1 MVNAIC
7 PMMKS
12 IGLLYEIGEA
22 SPYELMHETVFI
34 RLLMSVLFR
43 ITTTEIC
50 RRAKMVEFLK
60 TLAIACIPAIITGIV
75 TYIVARKNAA
85 SQISIIKEQNKHDL
99 EKLMEQH
106 KVDIEHLKEAHRLDM
121 EAKEQD
127 HKNKLELQQKEFEN
141 SLPKQQKDGEN
152 AMATETIKGVLGL
165 VGSAVTTAMDTPEAK
180 QLLSDSIK
188 QSFNKSKEG

>member
-1 MVNAIC
+1 
-7 PMMKS
+7 
-12 IGLLYEIGEA
+12 
-22 SPYELMHETVFI
+22 
-34 RLLMSVLFR
+34 
-43 ITTTEIC
+43 
-50 RRAKMVEFLK
+50 MVEFLK

-85 SQISIIKEQNKHDL
+85 SQICIIKEQNKHDL

-141 SLPKQQKDGEN
+141 SLLKQQKDGEN
-152 AMATETIKGVLGL
+152 AMATEAFKGVLGL
-165 VGSAVTTAMDTPEAK
+165 FGSAVTTAMDTPEAK

>member
-1 MVNAIC
+1 
-7 PMMKS
+7 
-12 IGLLYEIGEA
+12 
-22 SPYELMHETVFI
+22 
-34 RLLMSVLFR
+34 
-43 ITTTEIC
+43 
-50 RRAKMVEFLK
+50 MVEFLK

-141 SLPKQQKDGEN
+141 SLLKQQKDGEN
-152 AMATETIKGVLGL
+152 AMATETIKGVLSL
-165 VGSAVTTAMDTPEAK
+165 FGSAVTTAMDTPEAK
-180 QLLSDSIK
+180 QLLLNLLGKSGQVRNIK
-188 QSFNKSKEG
+188 ESEKEKQRNGAITAISFYSSALLFIAF

>member
-1 MVNAIC
+1 
-7 PMMKS
+7 
-12 IGLLYEIGEA
+12 
-22 SPYELMHETVFI
+22 
-34 RLLMSVLFR
+34 
-43 ITTTEIC
+43 
-50 RRAKMVEFLK
+50 MVEFLK

-127 HKNKLELQQKEFEN
+127 HKNKIIRTSWNCSRRNSKTACLSNKKMVKMQWQQKL
-141 SLPKQQKDGEN
+141 SKVYSVCL
-152 AMATETIKGVLGL
+152 
-165 VGSAVTTAMDTPEAK
+165 AVR
-180 QLLSDSIK
+180 
-188 QSFNKSKEG
+188 

>member
-1 MVNAIC
+1 
-7 PMMKS
+7 
-12 IGLLYEIGEA
+12 
-22 SPYELMHETVFI
+22 
-34 RLLMSVLFR
+34 
-43 ITTTEIC
+43 
-50 RRAKMVEFLK
+50 
-60 TLAIACIPAIITGIV
+60 
-75 TYIVARKNAA
+75 
-85 SQISIIKEQNKHDL
+85 
-99 EKLMEQH
+99 MEQH

-141 SLPKQQKDGEN
+141 SLLKQQKDGEN
-152 AMATETIKGVLGL
+152 AMATETTKVVLGL

>member
-1 MVNAIC
+1 
-7 PMMKS
+7 
-12 IGLLYEIGEA
+12 
-22 SPYELMHETVFI
+22 
-34 RLLMSVLFR
+34 
-43 ITTTEIC
+43 
-50 RRAKMVEFLK
+50 MVEFLK

-127 HKNKLELQQKEFEN
+127 HKNKLELRRRNSKTACLSNKKMVKMQWQQKL
-141 SLPKQQKDGEN
+141 SKVYSVCL
-152 AMATETIKGVLGL
+152 
-165 VGSAVTTAMDTPEAK
+165 AVR
-180 QLLSDSIK
+180 
-188 QSFNKSKEG
+188 

>member
-1 MVNAIC
+1 
-7 PMMKS
+7 
-12 IGLLYEIGEA
+12 
-22 SPYELMHETVFI
+22 
-34 RLLMSVLFR
+34 
-43 ITTTEIC
+43 
-50 RRAKMVEFLK
+50 MVEFLK

-141 SLPKQQKDGEN
+141 SLLKQQKDGEN
-152 AMATETIKGVLGL
+152 AMATETIKGVLGMF
-165 VGSAVTTAMDTPEAK
+165 GSAVTTAMDTPEAK
-180 QLLSDSIK
+180 
-188 QSFNKSKEG
+188 

>member
-1 MVNAIC
+1 
-7 PMMKS
+7 
-12 IGLLYEIGEA
+12 
-22 SPYELMHETVFI
+22 
-34 RLLMSVLFR
+34 
-43 ITTTEIC
+43 
-50 RRAKMVEFLK
+50 MVEFLK

-75 TYIVARKNAA
+75 SYIVARKNAA

-141 SLPKQQKDGEN
+141 SLLKQQKDGEN
-152 AMATETIKGVLGL
+152 AMATETIKGVLSL
-165 VGSAVTTAMDTPEAK
+165 FGSAVTTAMDTPEAK

>member
-1 MVNAIC
+1 
-7 PMMKS
+7 
-12 IGLLYEIGEA
+12 
-22 SPYELMHETVFI
+22 
-34 RLLMSVLFR
+34 
-43 ITTTEIC
+43 
-50 RRAKMVEFLK
+50 MVEFLK

-141 SLPKQQKDGEN
+141 SL
-152 AMATETIKGVLGL
+152 MIKKILRTLLICGIFVVQMRCLESLMDLRGL
-165 VGSAVTTAMDTPEAK
+165 QRHFPRKAPLVT
-180 QLLSDSIK
+180 
-188 QSFNKSKEG
+188 G